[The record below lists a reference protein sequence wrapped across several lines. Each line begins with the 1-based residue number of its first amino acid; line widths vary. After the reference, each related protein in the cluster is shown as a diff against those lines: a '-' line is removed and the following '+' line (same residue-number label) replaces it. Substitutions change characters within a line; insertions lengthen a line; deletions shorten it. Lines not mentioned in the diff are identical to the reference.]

1 MSKRTLLKAVCC
13 VLSLMMLIGAMPLT
27 AVFSAAAK
35 DEIQSGYVN
44 AVDVR
49 EDFDPYDIPVDYDVS
64 CYPLVEGYKTIVFS
78 APADWEL
85 AIIYCWK
92 ADTID
97 YYEPWP
103 GVQMKPV
110 AEDNGYVAYIPE
122 YYDMVVISDGD
133 SKETI
138 DIEVQESTGLY
149 IDDVDDNGKYTTGY
163 WLPDFYEYLFP
174 EEPTTPDETAP
185 VIDSD
190 TITLYYENSE
200 GWDKVYCHAWN
211 YEGVTTSWPGE
222 SMKHIGNNIYK
233 VEISNEFTSV
243 VFSNGTTD
251 SGCMSPDLYIH
262 GDNMLYSNGEWSLY
276 EEEPTVVPPSDS
288 DYIYFYNSG
297 NWSTVY
303 AYCYGGDGELFG
315 TWPGTPGI
323 DLGDGVW
330 AFEMIGS
337 PEAVIFNDYAG
348 HQTCNLAYEGTDKI
362 AWLTGEL
369 VQGDHQMVF
378 EAYWYEELMVD
389 LYSEI
394 VSWDDGS
401 YNYHAFKAEVAGGM
415 APYTYQFF
423 LGDLD
428 ITSDINSNEASVC
441 IGEYGEY
448 YAEVIVTDS
457 LGNSS
462 NAIVVINF
470 DEHQE
475 ETTSTEETTP
485 VEETYTLY
493 FRNHDDWY
501 NVYAYSWNDGVDFSQ
516 PLGQWPG
523 TACKYIDDDIWAI
536 EVTSDFDYII
546 FNTSGKQSSILP
558 NPGGFNIARWV
569 STDGNESEYEW
580 EFPIIT
586 KPTEATE
593 PSEVPVDDIKVY
605 FDNSESY
612 NQVFV
617 YAWGEEDYGEISQW
631 PGILATDENNGT
643 WSVVIPGNC
652 DCVLFHNGSGIQ
664 SNDLINPRKTMIAKV
679 VRVEDGL
686 DVYDWFDVEEI
697 TTTVTEPTEQ
707 ITTEADTLPSTT
719 DPTEEVTE
727 SMTVTDPEETETTV
741 KPTETTATD
750 APETTAT
757 EATGTTDS
765 EYALGDVDRDGKIS
779 IFDATAIQ
787 KYVAKIAGIID
798 EEYPYL
804 ADVNMDEKINIK
816 DATVIQK
823 YLALLIA
830 IEDNREIV
838 PEFAGATE
846 DGVNIDGENY
856 KVEVG
861 DTVTYEF
868 CIETPEKIENIQAYV
883 AFDSSK
889 LRLLDEDNS
898 TRFGNMVGVVS
909 NVVDGLVVFNASD
922 ISSGIDITGGKAVVS
937 LKFEVLDSSATEIMT
952 VIENMAEF
960 FGSVYIKD
968 GEQKNDE
975 VKFYHTVDIDS
986 KPTEPTTTE
995 PTTTEPATTEATEEI
1010 TTTIPTEP
1018 STTVPVTTAPSEP
1031 EFETGD
1037 VNCDSKVN
1045 IKDVTAIQKFLA
1057 KLIDFTDEVKM
1068 LADYNGDGIINIKDA
1083 TTIQKK
1089 LANLI

>member
-49 EDFDPYDIPVDYDVS
+49 EDFDPYDIPIDYDVS

-103 GVQMKPV
+103 GVQMKLV
-110 AEDNGYVAYIPE
+110 AEDNGYIAYIPE
-122 YYDMVVISDGD
+122 YYDMAVISDGD

-174 EEPTTPDETAP
+174 EEPTTPDETVPA
-185 VIDSD
+185 
-190 TITLYYENSE
+190 
-200 GWDKVYCHAWN
+200 
-211 YEGVTTSWPGE
+211 TTAA
-222 SMKHIGNNIYK
+222 
-233 VEISNEFTSV
+233 T
-243 VFSNGTTD
+243 
-251 SGCMSPDLYIH
+251 
-262 GDNMLYSNGEWSLY
+262 
-276 EEEPTVVPPSDS
+276 EPTEVPPSDS

-330 AFEMIGS
+330 AFEIIGS
-337 PEAVIFNDYAG
+337 PEAVVFNDYAG
-348 HQTCNLAYEGTDKI
+348 LQTCNLAYEGTDKI

-369 VQGDHQMVF
+369 VQGDYQMVF

-457 LGNSS
+457 LGNSYS
-462 NAIVVINF
+462 AIVVINF

-523 TACKYIDDDIWAI
+523 TTCKYIDDDIWAI

-546 FNTSGKQSSILP
+546 FNTSGKQSSVLP

-569 STDGNESEYEW
+569 STEGNESEYEW

-593 PSEVPVDDIKVY
+593 PSEVPADDIKVY
-605 FDNSESY
+605 FDNSNNY

-643 WSVVIPGNC
+643 WSIAIPGDC
-652 DCVLFHNGSGIQ
+652 DGVLFHNGSGIR
-664 SNDLINPRKTMIAKV
+664 SNDLINPRETMIAKV
-679 VRVEDGL
+679 VRVEDGV
-686 DVYDWFDVEEI
+686 DIYDWFELEEI
-697 TTTVTEPTEQ
+697 TTS
-707 ITTEADTLPSTT
+707 AT

-741 KPTETTATD
+741 KPTETTVTD

-779 IFDATAIQ
+779 IFDATRIM
-787 KYVAKIAGIID
+787 KYIAKLAGMID
-798 EEYPYL
+798 EEYRYL
-804 ADVNMDEKINIK
+804 ADVNMDEKINIR

-846 DGVNIDGENY
+846 DGVNIDGKNY

-861 DTVTYEF
+861 DIVTYSF
-868 CIETPEKIENIQAYV
+868 CLKTPKAVENIQAYV
-883 AFDSSK
+883 AYDADR
-889 LRLLDEDNS
+889 LRPVRDVNRENCPDLMGGLLNA
-898 TRFGNMVGVVS
+898 
-909 NVVDGLVVFNASD
+909 VDGLIVFNAAE
-922 ISSGIDITGGKAVVS
+922 ITRGYDFRNGKVV
-937 LKFEVLDSSATEIMT
+937 LEVQFEVLDSSASEIVA

-960 FGSVYIKD
+960 FGEVYFEDCEK
-968 GEQKNDE
+968 KNDG
-975 VKFYHTVDIDS
+975 VKVSHIFELDFRPTEDEPEPETS
-986 KPTEPTTTE
+986 ESTEPTTTTE
-995 PTTTEPATTEATEEI
+995 ATETTVTEPATT
-1010 TTTIPTEP
+1010 
-1018 STTVPVTTAPSEP
+1018 VPSEP